1 MDELV
6 QIMFKKANSG
16 PPPPPTQTRAQRQQ
30 QLQYPLS
37 TAICCIHLHDNNKIR
52 LVNAPSSLVPLLRQA
67 IASTWNEPIQAE
79 SRLGYLKG
87 GDGGVYEF
95 RFNGKPWAPSP
106 KTGPFIASTNL
117 VLAMKKAM
125 ETRGWSLVLASNVS
139 RVREEN
145 DSLFFE
151 WREPKAGSWLP
162 SAQSRERDPDEMTL
176 VGEVEQKNKYDYKN
190 GDQNQEREQRLSEEG
205 GVDMLNIE
213 LSGIEKEGD
222 MKGVHEFTLTGC
234 PFQTWGAETTIEVS
248 MMIIQ
253 VFVNM
258 RLHRFK
264 LVELTDL
271 DVIGKAEKQEVK
283 EKKKKVK
290 KEKVI
295 IDSWVLRRTQQ

>member
-213 LSGIEKEGD
+213 LSGYDNIR
-222 MKGVHEFTLTGC
+222 
-234 PFQTWGAETTIEVS
+234 VS
-248 MMIIQ
+248 EAPTVIITALRLAILRHWTQ
-253 VFVNM
+253 GFVFV
-258 RLHRFK
+258 FF
-264 LVELTDL
+264 
-271 DVIGKAEKQEVK
+271 
-283 EKKKKVK
+283 
-290 KEKVI
+290 
-295 IDSWVLRRTQQ
+295 